1 MKNQKLFKTNAAVS
15 IILIIGFLLTSIF
28 SYKANYK
35 ASLDNIEQMSALTS
49 EGIYYQMRTN
59 FAKPVNVS
67 YFMISEDGTHYFW
80 MGIESDTFLSSE
92 DKCIHM
98 FTYRKNI
105 DEDKKR
111 ALQVTKR
118 AETDEMTGFYTRTAA
133 AMCLGIWP
141 LKSLQQLYEG
151 ISVKMIFW
159 GGSAAMNLRHLF
171 RQRIWRLWRQRQRRF
186 L

>member
-1 MKNQKLFKTNAAVS
+1 MPQKRVIVWRQRTGRRSRHEESKVIQNQCCSEHYSVHRF
-15 IILIIGFLLTSIF
+15 FLTSIF

-35 ASLDNIEQMSALTS
+35 ASLDNIEQVSALTS
-49 EGIYYQMRTN
+49 EGIYYQMRTI

-67 YFMISEDGTHYFW
+67 YFMILEDGTHYFW
-80 MGIESDTFLSSE
+80 MRIDAYTFLSSE

-111 ALQVTKR
+111 ALQMTKR

-141 LKSLQQLYEG
+141 LKSLQQYTRA
-151 ISVKMIFW
+151 FP
-159 GGSAAMNLRHLF
+159 
-171 RQRIWRLWRQRQRRF
+171 
-186 L
+186 